1 MARRKITPVQAL
13 SIDTMADSF
22 ALSLRSEQ
30 RSENTVYSYLLS
42 VQLFA
47 EFLKDTDRD
56 LNIDVSR
63 DDIRAFI
70 IDQTKRNSASTA
82 LVRYKSLQAFFKF
95 CVGEGELDV
104 SPMTGMKAP
113 TVKRGDPPIVSDD
126 VLTRLLKA
134 RTGSTL
140 GDRRDTA
147 LLRTFID
154 TGCRLSEV
162 TNLRQG
168 DVDRTHQSI
177 TVTGKGDRERTVA
190 VGNKALLAIDRYLRL
205 LGSERPEHIGADK
218 ALWVGRAGGKM
229 STSGITDVLHR
240 MCDDAGVTRLH
251 WHQFRHTYAHTW
263 MASGASDSDLMDQA
277 GWRSRTM
284 LEVYARATRTER
296 SHATARRLSLGDRV

>member
-1 MARRKITPVQAL
+1 MARRKITPIQAL
-13 SIDTMADSF
+13 SIDTMAGSF
-22 ALSLRSEQ
+22 ALALRSER

-42 VQLFA
+42 VRLFA
-47 EFLKDTDRD
+47 EFLKEHDRP
-56 LNIDVSR
+56 LTIDATR

-95 CVGEGELDV
+95 IVSENELDA

-113 TVKRGDPPIVSDD
+113 TVKRGAPPIVSDD
-126 VLTRLLKA
+126 VLTKLLKTRA
-134 RTGSTL
+134 GTTL
-140 GDRRDTA
+140 GDRRDSA

-162 TNLRQG
+162 TNLAQG
-168 DVDRTHQSI
+168 DVNRTHQTI

-190 VGNKALLAIDRYLRL
+190 VGNKALLAIDRYLRQ
-205 LGSERPEHIGADK
+205 LGSERPENVGTDK
-218 ALWVGRAGGKM
+218 ALWVGRAGGMM

-240 MCDDAGVTRLH
+240 MCEDAGVARLH
-251 WHQFRHTYAHTW
+251 WHQFRHTYADAW
-263 MASGASDSDLMDQA
+263 LRSGASDSDLMDQA
-277 GWRSRTM
+277 GWRSRSM
-284 LEVYARATRTER
+284 LEVYARATRQER

>member
-1 MARRKITPVQAL
+1 MARRKITPIQAL

-22 ALSLRSEQ
+22 ALSLRSQ
-30 RSENTVYSYLLS
+30 RRSENTVYSYLLS
-42 VQLFA
+42 VRLFA

-56 LNIDVSR
+56 LSIDASR

-70 IDQTKRNSASTA
+70 IDQTKRNSAATA

-104 SPMTGMKAP
+104 SPMTGMQAP
-113 TVKRGDPPIVSDD
+113 TVKRGDPRIVSDD

-134 RTGSTL
+134 RSGAKL

-162 TNLRQG
+162 TYLRQD
-168 DVDRTHQSI
+168 DVDRTHQTI
-177 TVTGKGDRERTVA
+177 TVTGKGDRERKVS
-190 VGNKALLAIDRYLRL
+190 VGNKAMLAIDRYLRVL
-205 LGSERPEHIGADK
+205 RTERPEHIGGDK
-218 ALWVGRAGGKM
+218 PLWFGRAGRM

-240 MCDDAGVTRLH
+240 MCDDARVPRLH

-263 MASGASDSDLMDQA
+263 MMSGASDTDLMTQA
-277 GWRSRTM
+277 GWQSRSM
-284 LEVYARATRTER
+284 LDVYARATRTER
-296 SHATARRLSLGDRV
+296 AHATARRLSLGDRV

>member
-1 MARRKITPVQAL
+1 MPRRQIPLKQGL

-42 VQLFA
+42 VRLFA
-47 EFLKDTDRD
+47 ELLKEHDRP
-56 LNIDVSR
+56 LTIDATR

-82 LVRYKSLQAFFKF
+82 LVRYKGLQAFFKF
-95 CVGEGELDV
+95 CVVERELEL

-126 VLTRLLKA
+126 VLTKLLKTRA
-134 RTGSTL
+134 GTTL
-140 GDRRDTA
+140 TDRRDTA
-147 LLRTFID
+147 LLRLFLD
-154 TGCRLSEV
+154 TGARLSEV
-162 TNLRQG
+162 TNLRQS

-177 TVTGKGDRERTVA
+177 TVVGKGDKVRTVA
-190 VGNKALLAIDRYLRL
+190 VGNKALLAIDRYLRQ
-205 LGSERPEHIGADK
+205 LGSERPEHVGADK
-218 ALWVGRAGGKM
+218 PLWVGRQGNMTIWGV
-229 STSGITDVLHR
+229 TNVLHR
-240 MCDDAGVTRLH
+240 MCDDAGVERLH
-251 WHQFRHTYAHTW
+251 WHQLRHTFAHAW

-277 GWRSRTM
+277 GWSSRSM
-284 LEVYARATRTER
+284 LEVYARSTRRER